1 MMSACFGTFADQG
14 AAHSQ
19 MALQELFLVGL
30 TRIYHP
36 LINLGNLHACQSPAQ
51 RSHTLVS
58 HVRTLQKSAQ
68 VEYFPGAE
76 TSAQRQG
83 LCTLCLAALNPA

>member
-1 MMSACFGTFADQG
+1 
-14 AAHSQ
+14 

-36 LINLGNLHACQSPAQ
+36 FINLGNLHACQSPAQ

-58 HVRTLQKSAQ
+58 LVLTVYRL
-68 VEYFPGAE
+68 
-76 TSAQRQG
+76 TS
-83 LCTLCLAALNPA
+83 